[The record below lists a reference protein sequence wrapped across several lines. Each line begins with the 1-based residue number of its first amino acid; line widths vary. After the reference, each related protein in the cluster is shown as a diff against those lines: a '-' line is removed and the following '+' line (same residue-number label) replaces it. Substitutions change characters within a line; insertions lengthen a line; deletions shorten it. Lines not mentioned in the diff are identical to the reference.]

1 MTAEQSY
8 NRLMAALT
16 TVILILLPL
25 VLIAIP
31 RFTRNEF
38 PGPLTRVDAVM
49 GFFIAV
55 PVGFVLIAAYQVA
68 RYHGVIGGAEDAF

>member
-1 MTAEQSY
+1 MNSEQSY

-16 TVILILLPL
+16 TVVLILLPL

-31 RFTRNEF
+31 RFTRGEF
-38 PGPLTRVDAVM
+38 PGPLTRVDAVI

-55 PVGFVLIAAYQVA
+55 PLGFILITSYQVA
-68 RYHGVIGGAEDAF
+68 RYHGIIGGEENEF